1 MLSQKLRRQI
11 IKTAG
16 ITTPLIALLVVIP
29 VYTVRE
35 KNYFNFF
42 VAWLMF
48 CAFTAFCWLLNI
60 LLITLVRKKW
70 IQTWMRVLLSSF
82 IMLGIGFT
90 ITLTA
95 NLNGSLT
102 RLSLPQMVILRL
114 TYVLSINLIVFILLD
129 LIFKRESQ
137 LRLNRE
143 NAELK
148 FTNLEA
154 EYKLLKDQVN
164 PHFLFNALS
173 ISKALIKNNPEQAE
187 QYIKRLSDF
196 LRVTIHI
203 NRKSA
208 SLKEELELAANFI
221 ELQKLRFGAALLFT
235 VNIDER
241 KLSQHIP
248 FFTLVSLIENA
259 IKHNNFTP
267 QQPLEI
273 TVVTQDDMLV
283 VENNVQP
290 KFVLGPSKTGLANI
304 NQRTKLLSG
313 NDIEVISNEEQFA
326 VKIKLI
332 VP

>member
-1 MLSQKLRRQI
+1 
-11 IKTAG
+11 
-16 ITTPLIALLVVIP
+16 
-29 VYTVRE
+29 
-35 KNYFNFF
+35 
-42 VAWLMF
+42 MF